1 MMHLSDMRQYSFDTL
16 RIVCLRNEGN
26 TEDDDFFVD
35 ILADGVSTRNLSEE
49 KRDEA
54 ARFVLGLFLSLN
66 DQSMKA
72 YGKAVD
78 NDKA

>member
-1 MMHLSDMRQYSFDTL
+1 MMHHSDMRQYSFDTL
-16 RIVCLRNEGN
+16 RIVCLRNEDN

>member
-1 MMHLSDMRQYSFDTL
+1 MHHSDMRQYSFDTL
-16 RIVCLRNEGN
+16 RIVCLRNEDN

>member
-1 MMHLSDMRQYSFDTL
+1 MRQYSFDTL
-16 RIVCLRNEGN
+16 RIVCLRNEDN

-54 ARFVLGLFLSLN
+54 ARFVLGLFHSLN

-72 YGKAVD
+72 YGKAVN

>member
-16 RIVCLRNEGN
+16 RIVCLRNEDN

-72 YGKAVD
+72 YGKAVN

>member
-16 RIVCLRNEGN
+16 RIVCLRNEDN

-66 DQSMKA
+66 DQSLKA
-72 YGKAVD
+72 YGKAVN

>member
-1 MMHLSDMRQYSFDTL
+1 MRQYSFDTL
-16 RIVCLRNEGN
+16 RIVCLRNEDN

-49 KRDEA
+49 KREEA

-72 YGKAVD
+72 YGKAVN

>member
-1 MMHLSDMRQYSFDTL
+1 MRQYSFDTL
-16 RIVCLRNEGN
+16 RIVCLRNEDN

-66 DQSMKA
+66 DQSVKA
-72 YGKAVD
+72 YGKAVN

>member
-1 MMHLSDMRQYSFDTL
+1 MRQYSFDTL
-16 RIVCLRNEGN
+16 RIVCLRNEDN

-54 ARFVLGLFLSLN
+54 ARFVLGLFLSLS

>member
-1 MMHLSDMRQYSFDTL
+1 MRQYSFDTL
-16 RIVCLRNEGN
+16 RIVCLRNEDN

>member
-1 MMHLSDMRQYSFDTL
+1 MHLSDMRQYSFDTL
-16 RIVCLRNEGN
+16 RIVCLRNEDN

-72 YGKAVD
+72 YGKAVN

>member
-16 RIVCLRNEGN
+16 RIVCLRNEDN

-35 ILADGVSTRNLSEE
+35 ILADGVSTRNLSKE

-72 YGKAVD
+72 YGKAVN

>member
-1 MMHLSDMRQYSFDTL
+1 MMHHSDMRQYSFDTL
-16 RIVCLRNEGN
+16 RIVCLRNEDN

-72 YGKAVD
+72 YGKAVN

>member
-1 MMHLSDMRQYSFDTL
+1 MHLSDMRQYSFDTL
-16 RIVCLRNEGN
+16 RIVCLRNEEN

-72 YGKAVD
+72 YGKAVN

>member
-16 RIVCLRNEGN
+16 RIVCLRNEDN

-72 YGKAVD
+72 YGKAVN
-78 NDKA
+78 NDKE

>member
-1 MMHLSDMRQYSFDTL
+1 MRQYSFDTL
-16 RIVCLRNEGN
+16 RIVCLRNEDN

-72 YGKAVD
+72 YGKAVN
-78 NDKA
+78 NDKT

>member
-1 MMHLSDMRQYSFDTL
+1 MMLLSDMRQYSFDTL
-16 RIVCLRNEGN
+16 RIVCLRNEDN

-72 YGKAVD
+72 YGKAVN

>member
-1 MMHLSDMRQYSFDTL
+1 MICLSDMRQYSFDTL
-16 RIVCLRNEGN
+16 RIVCLRNEEN
-26 TEDDDFFVD
+26 MEDDEFYVD
-35 ILADGVSTRNLSEE
+35 IIADGVSTRNMSEE

-54 ARFVLGLFLSLN
+54 ARFVIGLFLSLN

>member
-1 MMHLSDMRQYSFDTL
+1 MRQYSFDTL
-16 RIVCLRNEGN
+16 RIVCLRNEDN
-26 TEDDDFFVD
+26 TDDDDFFVD

>member
-1 MMHLSDMRQYSFDTL
+1 MWQYSFDTL
-16 RIVCLRNEGN
+16 RIVCLRNEDN

-72 YGKAVD
+72 YGKAVN

>member
-1 MMHLSDMRQYSFDTL
+1 MICLSDMRQYSFATL
-16 RIVCLRNEGN
+16 RIVCLRNEDN

-66 DQSMKA
+66 DQCMKA
-72 YGKAVD
+72 YGKAV
-78 NDKA
+78 NNVKA

>member
-16 RIVCLRNEGN
+16 RIVCLRNEDN

-66 DQSMKA
+66 EQSMKA
-72 YGKAVD
+72 YGKAVN

>member
-16 RIVCLRNEGN
+16 RIVCLRNEVN

-72 YGKAVD
+72 YGKAVN

>member
-16 RIVCLRNEGN
+16 RIVCLRNEDN

>member
-1 MMHLSDMRQYSFDTL
+1 MMHHSDIRQYSFDTL
-16 RIVCLRNEGN
+16 RIVCLRNEDN

-72 YGKAVD
+72 YGKAVN

>member
-16 RIVCLRNEGN
+16 RIVCLRNEDN

-72 YGKAVD
+72 YGKAVN
-78 NDKA
+78 NDKT

>member
-1 MMHLSDMRQYSFDTL
+1 MHLSDMRQYSFDTL
-16 RIVCLRNEGN
+16 RIVCLRNEDN

>member
-1 MMHLSDMRQYSFDTL
+1 MHLSDMRQYSFDTL
-16 RIVCLRNEGN
+16 RIVCLRNEDN

-72 YGKAVD
+72 YGKAV
-78 NDKA
+78 NIDKA

>member
-1 MMHLSDMRQYSFDTL
+1 MIYLTDMRQYSFDTL
-16 RIVCLRNEGN
+16 RIVCLRNEDN

>member
-16 RIVCLRNEGN
+16 RIVCLRNEDN

-54 ARFVLGLFLSLN
+54 ARFVLGLFQSLN
-66 DQSMKA
+66 GQSIEE
-72 YGKAVD
+72 YGKAAD
-78 NDKA
+78 HDKT

>member
-1 MMHLSDMRQYSFDTL
+1 MHLSDMRQYSFDTL
-16 RIVCLRNEGN
+16 RIVCLRNEDN

-66 DQSMKA
+66 DQSVKA

>member
-1 MMHLSDMRQYSFDTL
+1 MRQYSFDTL
-16 RIVCLRNEGN
+16 RIVCLRNEDN

-35 ILADGVSTRNLSEE
+35 ILADGVSTRNMSEE

-72 YGKAVD
+72 YGKAVN
-78 NDKA
+78 NDKT

>member
-1 MMHLSDMRQYSFDTL
+1 MRQYSFDTL
-16 RIVCLRNEGN
+16 RIVCLRNEDN

-66 DQSMKA
+66 DQSLKA
-72 YGKAVD
+72 YGKAVN

>member
-1 MMHLSDMRQYSFDTL
+1 MMHHSDMRQYSFDTL
-16 RIVCLRNEGN
+16 RIVCLRNEDN

-66 DQSMKA
+66 DQSVKA

>member
-16 RIVCLRNEGN
+16 RIVCLRIEDN

-72 YGKAVD
+72 YGKAVN

>member
-1 MMHLSDMRQYSFDTL
+1 MRQYSFDTL
-16 RIVCLRNEGN
+16 RIVCLRNEDN

-35 ILADGVSTRNLSEE
+35 ILADGVSTRNMSEE

>member
-1 MMHLSDMRQYSFDTL
+1 MRQYSFDTL
-16 RIVCLRNEGN
+16 RIVCLRNEDN

-72 YGKAVD
+72 YGKAVN

>member
-1 MMHLSDMRQYSFDTL
+1 MMHFSDMRQYSFDTL
-16 RIVCLRNEGN
+16 RIVCLRNEDN

>member
-16 RIVCLRNEGN
+16 RIVCLRNEEN

-72 YGKAVD
+72 YGKAVN

>member
-1 MMHLSDMRQYSFDTL
+1 MHLSDMRQYSFDTL
-16 RIVCLRNEGN
+16 RIVCLRNEVN

-72 YGKAVD
+72 YGKAVN